1 MLPSTRLRN
10 EEAKLWQAEILR
22 RLEDGHVRMN
32 ALEAGIKDMHR
43 CLENRLAP
51 LLAWQQKAVGILGFL
66 IVLIPVVLWWI
77 GRPK

>member
-1 MLPSTRLRN
+1 MMPSTRLRN
-10 EEAKLWQAEILR
+10 EEAKLWRAEISR
-22 RLEDGHVRMN
+22 QMEHGHVRMN
-32 ALEAGIKDMHR
+32 ALDAAIKDMHR

-66 IVLIPVVLWWI
+66 IVLIPLVLWWL